1 MNKVIIEN
9 AIFTVTSEVG
19 VNELTIG
26 SIVNHSDSN
35 LHFTVELKDV
45 ENNICA
51 DIKLSVAAKST
62 KRLLPSNL
70 TSSILGA
77 FENDNYSFTGEDLI
91 VAVER
96 PPVATDFSFYFDDD
110 GMKSVGGENCA
121 VYIFNGY
128 SANDVRYNQEE
139 LLAIYNKA
147 NSLADYLD
155 ILLHTDAPSDFPY
168 ETIKDCMEDFDLPY
182 SQEKE
187 KELCA
192 WVEEKSFGKIDE
204 TDILADYLSITTNK
218 PWETRSF
225 TGYSQGDYCTILYC
239 SEVYSKESIT
249 EIGKFWLGCG
259 FEYEIDGEIGYY
271 VTDDIQWGDREKL
284 RKTLAD
290 YYGCE
295 ARNLVIREYVNTVQQ
310 YIYKNV

>member
-1 MNKVIIEN
+1 MNKEVIEN
-9 AIFTVTSEVG
+9 AIFTVTSETE
-19 VNELTIG
+19 VNELTI
-26 SIVNHSDSN
+26 VNYSDSV
-35 LHFTVELKDV
+35 LHFSVELKDV

-70 TSSILGA
+70 TSSILDA

-96 PPVATDFSFYFDDD
+96 PSEATDFSLYFDDD

-121 VYIFNGY
+121 VYIFNE
-128 SANDVRYNQEE
+128 SNDVRYNQEE

-155 ILLHTDAPSDFPY
+155 ILLHTDTPSDFPY

-192 WVEEKSFGKIDE
+192 WVEEKSFGKINE
-204 TDILADYLSITTNK
+204 TDILAEYLSITTSK
-218 PWETRSF
+218 PWETLSF
-225 TGYSQGDYCTILYC
+225 TGYSQGDYCTVLYC

-249 EIGKFWLGCG
+249 EIGKLWLGSG

-310 YIYKNV
+310 YLYKNV